1 MRTKWYWVFFALRI
15 SSLAVLSVFS
25 VSCDQNGMEYYPYQ
39 EEFEEYLDKLQV
51 ELKTDEVLLLPLDSC
66 GLCVDQILDELAQT
80 EKVLTVILS
89 GGVVPKD
96 RLAKVNQLLPKENL
110 QIIVDEQ
117 NLSNRYD
124 LNAFSPISID
134 VSQKEYSYVSL
145 SPQNS
150 AQFIL
155 D

>member
-1 MRTKWYWVFFALRI
+1 MRTKWYWVFFVLRI
-15 SSLAVLSVFS
+15 SSLAVLSIFS
-25 VSCDQNGMEYYPYQ
+25 VSCDQDGMEYYPYQ
-39 EEFEEYLDKLQV
+39 EEFDEYLNKLQV
-51 ELKTDEVLLLPLDSC
+51 EVKTKEVLLLPLDSC
-66 GLCVDQILDELAQT
+66 GLCVDQILEELAQT

-134 VSQKEYSYVSL
+134 VSQKEYRYVSL

>member
-1 MRTKWYWVFFALRI
+1 MRTRWYWVFFALRI
-15 SSLAVLSVFS
+15 SSFLGLSIFVA
-25 VSCDQNGMEYYPYQ
+25 SCAQDGMEYYPYQ

-51 ELKTDEVLLLPLDSC
+51 EVKTEEVLLLPLDSC

-96 RLAKVNQLLPKENL
+96 RLAKVSQLLPKENL

-124 LNAFSPISID
+124 LNAFNPISID
-134 VSQKEYSYVSL
+134 VSQKEYRYVSL

>member
-15 SSLAVLSVFS
+15 SSLAVLSIFS
-25 VSCDQNGMEYYPYQ
+25 VSCDQDGMEYYPYQ
-39 EEFEEYLDKLQV
+39 EEFDEYLNKLQV
-51 ELKTDEVLLLPLDSC
+51 EVKTKEVLLLPLDSC
-66 GLCVDQILDELAQT
+66 GLCVDQILEELAET

-124 LNAFSPISID
+124 LNAFNPISID
-134 VSQKEYSYVSL
+134 VSQKEYRYASL